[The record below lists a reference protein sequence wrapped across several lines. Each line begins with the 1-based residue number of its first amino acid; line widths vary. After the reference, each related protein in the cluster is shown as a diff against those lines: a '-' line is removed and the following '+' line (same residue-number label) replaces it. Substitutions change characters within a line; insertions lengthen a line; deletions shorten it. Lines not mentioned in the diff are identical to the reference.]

1 MQRGGEGAWDSVS
14 YLRSAWTWVNRDRR
28 VSTRDLPW
36 AARALAWLAY
46 LVALVGWI
54 WVMPGQQDFS
64 IFPGLPVWI
73 ISFAVGL
80 ALGFAAHDA
89 VAGAFR
95 RRERRTV

>member
-1 MQRGGEGAWDSVS
+1 
-14 YLRSAWTWVNRDRR
+14 
-28 VSTRDLPW
+28 
-36 AARALAWLAY
+36 
-46 LVALVGWI
+46 
-54 WVMPGQQDFS
+54 MPGQQDFS
-64 IFPGLPVWI
+64 IFPGLPIWI